1 MFGDV
6 SREEEEKAMANLID
20 LVSLADR
27 RPAPEDS
34 GLDAATLA
42 FIYETGGVVAS

>member
-1 MFGDV
+1 MFGEM
-6 SREEEEKAMANLID
+6 SREEEEKAMATLID
-20 LVSLADR
+20 LVSLSER
-27 RPAPEDS
+27 RPAPVDS